1 MTRLKTT
8 VIALAVTFFI
18 LQTPSLT
25 LGGSPHFARLSK
37 TDQKRLKDQVQT
49 ILSQSDLGQMTVG
62 VKVLSLDTGE
72 TLYDHQAERLFHPAS
87 NTKLF
92 TAIAALHVLGP
103 DYRFLTTVYG
113 DDEAEKRG
121 DTLYSSLYLQGTGDP
136 TLTTAAMDSLAA
148 CIATYGASVV
158 AGTLIVDESSFDT
171 KRLGEGWMWDD
182 VPYDFSAQVSA
193 MTLNRNCVTV
203 VVMPGKAIGEPVLAR
218 VDPPNEWVKVST
230 TALTGKAET
239 QEPFRVER
247 RWPERSN
254 TVDVMGE
261 LPIGAADRRVLLT
274 IEDPALYA
282 AYVFRERLALR
293 GITVNGTIQKGSLPL
308 RARRLGS
315 HASEPL
321 PALIRFMLKD
331 SDNLAAELLVKAMG
345 HHESGQQGS
354 TENGLKVVRKVLG
367 VEAGL
372 DTLEYRMVDG
382 SGLSWYD
389 LVTPN
394 QTIALLSA
402 AYRDSTVRVAL
413 WDALPVA
420 GVDGTL
426 KNRMRSSPVKGML
439 RAKTGS
445 LSGVS
450 CLSGFVT
457 TQEGETLAFSIMMNN
472 FAGSSSGARRAQDDL
487 GATLA
492 TFSRKKKS
500 R

>member
-1 MTRLKTT
+1 MNRRTNT
-8 VIALAVTFFI
+8 VFTLIVTF
-18 LQTPSLT
+18 LLLLAPRLT
-25 LGGSPHFARLSK
+25 LGKSPPLARLSK
-37 TDQKRLKDQVQT
+37 TDQKRLNDQLKAVLAQP
-49 ILSQSDLGQMTVG
+49 DLAQMAVG
-62 VKVLSLDTGE
+62 VKVVSLDTGE
-72 TLYDHQAERLFHPAS
+72 ILLDHQAGRLFHPGS

-92 TAIAALHVLGP
+92 TAIAALRTLGP
-103 DYRFLTTVYG
+103 DYRFLTSLYG
-113 DDEAEKRG
+113 DDQTDIRG
-121 DTLYSSLYLQGTGDP
+121 DTLQTALYLQGTGDP

-148 CIATYGASVV
+148 CIAAYGASVISGPLV
-158 AGTLIVDESSFDT
+158 VDESYFDT

-182 VPYDFSAQVSA
+182 APYDFSAQVSA

-203 VVMPGKAIGEPVLAR
+203 VAMPGKAIGQPVLAR
-218 VDPPNEWVKVST
+218 VAPPNEWVKISS

-247 RWPERSN
+247 RWQERSN
-254 TVDVMGE
+254 TVDITGE
-261 LPIGAADRRVLLT
+261 LPIGSADRSVLLS

-293 GITVNGTIQKGSLPL
+293 GITVSGAIQKGSFPL
-308 RARRLGS
+308 RARLLGRN
-315 HASEPL
+315 ASEPL
-321 PALIRFMLKD
+321 PAIIRFMLKD

-345 HHESGQQGS
+345 RHGSGQQGS
-354 TENGLKVVRKVLG
+354 TENGLKVLRKVLAA
-367 VEAGL
+367 VAGL
-372 DTLEYRMVDG
+372 DTLGYLMADG
-382 SGLSWYD
+382 SGLSRYD
-389 LVTPN
+389 LITPN
-394 QTIALLSA
+394 QTIALLTK
-402 AYRDSTVRVAL
+402 AYRDSTLRMIL

-426 KNRMRSSPVKGML
+426 KNRMRSSPAKGVL

-457 TQEGETLAFSIMMNN
+457 TGEEETLVFSIMMNN
-472 FAGSSSGARRAQDDL
+472 FVGSSSGARRAQDDL
-487 GATLA
+487 GATFA